1 MPGSSRRTIRSI
13 WSSNACLPR
22 CKAPPPC
29 SSRTGSTMPNHR
41 HTPAQGSAAAWLLVY
56 RFALYLLLPLALARL
71 WWRGRRVPAY
81 RRRWAERL
89 GWIAPLPSA
98 GAVWVHAVSV
108 GETVAA
114 APLIK
119 WLLARGEPVLVTTT
133 TPSGSDRVRALFG
146 QDVHHCYC
154 PYELPGAVQRFLK
167 RARPRLAL
175 VMETEQ
181 WLNLY
186 PACAAAGVPVIVAN
200 ARLSARSA
208 RAYQR
213 FATQPHMTLAAVT
226 LTVAQAED

>member
-1 MPGSSRRTIRSI
+1 
-13 WSSNACLPR
+13 
-22 CKAPPPC
+22 
-29 SSRTGSTMPNHR
+29 MPNER
-41 HTPAQGSAAAWLLVY
+41 HTPAQGTAAAWRMVY

-89 GWIAPLPSA
+89 GCIAPLPSA

-119 WLLARGEPVLVTTT
+119 WLLARGETVLVTTT

-154 PYELPGAVQRFLK
+154 PYDLPGAPRTRHGNRTVAQPVSYLRGGR
-167 RARPRLAL
+167 RAGDRRQCPHVGAL
-175 VMETEQ
+175 VS
-181 WLNLY
+181 
-186 PACAAAGVPVIVAN
+186 
-200 ARLSARSA
+200 RLSALRHA
-208 RAYQR
+208 DAYDPGRGDAAGGAGRGRRRA
-213 FATQPHMTLAAVT
+213 ATCAGRGRRASERQHQIRLAPA
-226 LTVAQAED
+226 

>member
-13 WSSNACLPR
+13 RSSNACLPR
-22 CKAPPPC
+22 CKSPPPC
-29 SSRTGSTMPNHR
+29 SRRTGSTMPNER
-41 HTPAQGSAAAWLLVY
+41 PTPAQGTAAAWRMVY

-89 GWIAPLPSA
+89 GCIAPLPSA
-98 GAVWVHAVSV
+98 GAVWV

-119 WLLARGEPVLVTTT
+119 WLLARGETVLVTTT

-154 PYELPGAVQRFLK
+154 PFDLLK
-167 RARPRLAL
+167 IFPRGCARPPSPRPPPSLRCPFLPFCPPPFPPPARPCF
-175 VMETEQ
+175 
-181 WLNLY
+181 LN
-186 PACAAAGVPVIVAN
+186 CF
-200 ARLSARSA
+200 RHS
-208 RAYQR
+208 
-213 FATQPHMTLAAVT
+213 
-226 LTVAQAED
+226 